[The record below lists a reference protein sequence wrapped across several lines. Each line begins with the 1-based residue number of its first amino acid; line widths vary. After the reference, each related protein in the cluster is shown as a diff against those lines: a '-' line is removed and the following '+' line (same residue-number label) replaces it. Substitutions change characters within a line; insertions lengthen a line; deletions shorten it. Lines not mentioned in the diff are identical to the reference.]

1 MVVTL
6 LASFCLKDPAIPSE
20 EVCLGYNLRGQVM
33 MFRMKIVDVG
43 VSMVMGVPQNGC
55 FIREDPT
62 KMDDLGVLPFM
73 EPPCVNAVSAEKKMG
88 RHLSMF
94 P

>member
-1 MVVTL
+1 
-6 LASFCLKDPAIPSE
+6 
-20 EVCLGYNLRGQVM
+20 M

-73 EPPCVNAVSAEKKMG
+73 EPPCVHAVSAEKKWG
-88 RHLSMF
+88 VIYQCSLDLQSRGLSQKKHPTCKAGLQVEYRSF
-94 P
+94 GKHV